1 MGEIKK
7 PMRFLD
13 RLNSWVRRIKPA
25 PGNGGGGAEHYLDL
39 LVKEPG
45 NAKAHLKLA
54 EFHQKKGEKEKAI
67 AEYLLAA
74 EIFMKNNFYARAMAI
89 YKQIPKQDPTLDHV
103 YLKIA
108 DIYRKMGFT
117 GDALAQYKL
126 LLHHYSSRGMT
137 EKAREVLNLMLEAD
151 PEKNCLGEEVPT
163 ASETES
169 SRTPKS
175 ERSTP
180 VEVEIKAQAG
190 ARDPFF
196 DLGAELGS
204 SRSPEIIAV
213 KEVST
218 QKMSGFEDILKE
230 LKETSGPSTAYPQFN
245 YQMGLACRE
254 MGFLDEAIEQFK
266 IAHKKGQSSHE
277 TLHMLGLCYKEKG
290 TWEEALDSFEKTLK
304 SKAIPREKAQEAKY
318 EKGLILK
325 ELGRIEEAMALMKE
339 IHHENPG
346 FRREEISRIVG
357 LSLGSESTTKR

>member
-1 MGEIKK
+1 MGLLNTLNGWVKK
-7 PMRFLD
+7 
-13 RLNSWVRRIKPA
+13 VKPA
-25 PGNGGGGAEHYLDL
+25 PANGVGGADQYLDL

-54 EFHQKKGEKEKAI
+54 ELHQKKGEKEKAI

-126 LLHHYSSRGMT
+126 LLHHYNSRGMT
-137 EKAREVLNLMLEAD
+137 EKAREVLDLMLEAD
-151 PEKNCLGEEVPT
+151 PEKNCLGEQ
-163 ASETES
+163 A
-169 SRTPKS
+169 
-175 ERSTP
+175 
-180 VEVEIKAQAG
+180 EIPPEGADFAG
-190 ARDPFF
+190 AKGAGPLSAELGKKTGAASQDPFF

-204 SRSPEIIAV
+204 APSSEAIAV

-230 LKETSGPSTAYPQFN
+230 LKDTSGPSTAYPQFN

-254 MGFLDEAIEQFK
+254 MGFLDEGIEQFK
-266 IAHKKGQSSHE
+266 IAYRKGQSSYE
-277 TLHMLGLCYKEKG
+277 ALHMLGLCYKEKG
-290 TWEEALDSFEKTLK
+290 AWAEALESFEKALK
-304 SKAIPREKAQEAKY
+304 AKGIPQEKALEAKY
-318 EKGLILK
+318 EKGLICK
-325 ELGRIEEAMALMKE
+325 EMGRIEEAMAVMKE
-339 IHHENPG
+339 IYHENPG
-346 FRREEISRIVG
+346 FRKEEISRIVG
-357 LSLGSESTTKR
+357 ISLPPESATKR